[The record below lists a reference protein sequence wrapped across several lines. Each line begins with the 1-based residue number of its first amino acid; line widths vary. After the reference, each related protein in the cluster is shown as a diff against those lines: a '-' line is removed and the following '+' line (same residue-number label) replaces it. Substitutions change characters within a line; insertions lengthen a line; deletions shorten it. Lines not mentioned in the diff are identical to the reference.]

1 MFEKNLTWMSEYIIK
16 NYEDGFELEQ
26 EKVGVQ
32 VSQDWINAHQT
43 PADRLKEVY
52 SQPEFDPETR
62 HYCFKGDKMVGF
74 LTSKVLKEEEGE
86 EKKASLVFPSVL
98 SGHEEAVGLLYDAAI
113 KTLKE
118 KGVKI
123 VEAYASALCGSQ
135 VELANKYD
143 FNYVKD
149 VENIVYSLKVSNI
162 DDTVDTSKVRK
173 FDMEKDVEK
182 WLEII
187 KSLDNLD
194 DERVEKIKNELV
206 SEAENIVAHLII
218 EEENEIVGTFLIFR
232 NPIKKNAANLA
243 LPYVTDAKYLKMLVA
258 KAAKIAAKSGI
269 DYYLI
274 WLFANRFHLKKHVQ
288 QLNVNYAQPS
298 ASLFHK
304 DI

>member
-1 MFEKNLTWMSEYIIK
+1 MSEYIIK

>member
-1 MFEKNLTWMSEYIIK
+1 MSEYIIK
-16 NYEDGFELEQ
+16 SYKEGFEEEQ
-26 EKVGVQ
+26 ENVGVK
-32 VSQDWINAHQT
+32 VAQDWINAHQT

-62 HYCFKGDKMVGF
+62 YYCFKGDKMVGF
-74 LTSKVLKEEEGE
+74 LTSKVMKEEEGE

-98 SGHEEAVGLLYDAAI
+98 PGHEEAIGLLYDTAI

-118 KGVKI
+118 KGVKT
-123 VEAYASALCGSQ
+123 VETYASALCGSQ

-143 FNYVKD
+143 FAYVKD
-149 VENIVYSLKVSNI
+149 VENIVYTLKVSNI
-162 DDTVDTSKVRK
+162 DETVDTSKVRK
-173 FDMEKDVEK
+173 FDMEKDFDK

-187 KSLDNLD
+187 RSLDNLD
-194 DERVEKIKNELV
+194 DERTEQLKNELV
-206 SEAENIVAHLII
+206 SEADSIVAHLII

-232 NPIKKNAANLA
+232 NPIKKTAANLA

-258 KAAKIAAKSGI
+258 KAAKIAAESSI

-274 WLFANRFHLKKHVQ
+274 WLFGNRIPLKKHVQ